1 MTGGRL
7 YLPKPFP
14 EEGLPGFFLL
24 RRKWPAPPCKL
35 HQPVAQETQH
45 YAGNNPARQE
55 LQAYHADAQ
64 PVKRSPGPL
73 LHPPFSASA
82 SLPRR
87 WESPRWKK
95 GTTPATT
102 GPEWQKGEAGRG
114 KPRHQNGYG
123 DIPLAP
129 QAGKHAPQALHG
141 QRGNRRRGPPAG
153 ARRYGLPVPRPVNRI
168 KNTGGKELACPRFF
182 AHLRQQVKPDFAHQL
197 PVAVFHPPQ
206 SLL

>member
-1 MTGGRL
+1 MTGGGFIYQNLFRKKACPDFS
-7 YLPKPFP
+7 YCAGSGPLPMQAAPARSTGNPALRWKQSSPSGTP
-14 EEGLPGFFLL
+14 GLPC
-24 RRKWPAPPCKL
+24 RCS
-35 HQPVAQETQH
+35 T
-45 YAGNNPARQE
+45 RQTE
-55 LQAYHADAQ
+55 PRTTAA
-64 PVKRSPGPL
+64 
-73 LHPPFSASA
+73 PPFSASA